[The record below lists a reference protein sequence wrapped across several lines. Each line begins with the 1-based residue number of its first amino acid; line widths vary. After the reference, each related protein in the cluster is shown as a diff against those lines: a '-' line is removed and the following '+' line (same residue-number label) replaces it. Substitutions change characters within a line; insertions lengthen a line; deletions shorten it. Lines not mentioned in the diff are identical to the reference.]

1 MSNSISD
8 WNIIDSKQIILEQ
21 ILENGKNINILIN
34 SVVDINTKIKLVS
47 DKLDKLTEKI
57 DDLNNDKLS
66 IKTTDINLDLNN
78 FKKLSNTG
86 LKSIVNEDLYRIKN
100 NMWRQSKTNT
110 FKHNTFKHNS
120 YITTPNIPLDY
131 NL

>member
-8 WNIIDSKQIILEQ
+8 WNIIDSKQIILEK
-21 ILENGKNINILIN
+21 ILENGRNINILMKG
-34 SVVDINTKIKLVS
+34 VEDINEKINLVS
-47 DKLDKLTEKI
+47 DKLDKL
-57 DDLNNDKLS
+57 NDKLDNLSMEQLS

-78 FKKLSNTG
+78 FKSSNIG
-86 LKSIVNEDLYRIKN
+86 LKSIVNDDLYRIKN
-100 NMWRQSKTNT
+100 NMWRQSTKNK
-110 FKHNTFKHNS
+110 FKNNS

>member
-34 SVVDINTKIKLVS
+34 SVDDINTKIKLVS

-57 DDLNNDKLS
+57 DDLNKDKLS
-66 IKTTDINLDLNN
+66 IKTTDLNLDLNN

>member
-8 WNIIDSKQIILEQ
+8 WNIIDSKQIILEK
-21 ILENGKNINILIN
+21 ILENGRNINILMKG
-34 SVVDINTKIKLVS
+34 VEDINEKINLVS
-47 DKLDKLTEKI
+47 DKLDKL
-57 DDLNNDKLS
+57 NDKLDNLSMEQLS

-78 FKKLSNTG
+78 FKSSNIG
-86 LKSIVNEDLYRIKN
+86 LKSIVNDDLYRIKN

-110 FKHNTFKHNS
+110 FKHNTFKNNS